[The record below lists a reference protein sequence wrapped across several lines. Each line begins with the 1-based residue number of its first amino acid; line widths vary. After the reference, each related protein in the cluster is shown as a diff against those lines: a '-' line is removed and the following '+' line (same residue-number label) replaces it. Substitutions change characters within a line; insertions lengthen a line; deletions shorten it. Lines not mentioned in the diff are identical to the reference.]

1 MKKIDTQEFKTL
13 VLEGKGACL
22 VDFSA
27 TWCGPCQM
35 LAPVLEEISAE
46 GHTVYSVD
54 VDEESPLAMQ
64 YMVSSVPTML
74 FFKDGEKKEQLI
86 GLTPKQTILNKL
98 AYYEN

>member
-13 VLEGKGACL
+13 VLQGEGACL

-35 LAPVLEEISAE
+35 LAPILEEVSAA

-54 VDEESPLAMQ
+54 VDEESQLAME
-64 YMVSSVPTML
+64 YRVSSVPTMI
-74 FFKDGEKKEQLI
+74 FFKNGEKKEQLV
-86 GLTPKQTILNKL
+86 GLTPKQTIIDKL